1 MSRLNL
7 AKDIMVTKL
16 VTVVPEDDVLLSIDL
31 LLRHRITGAPVV
43 GNERQYLGMLSEKSC
58 MRVLLLTAREV
69 GLAGTA
75 TTPARDFMAQKPLTL
90 KPDSDAIEAVS
101 MLLKHRFSGAP
112 VVDDENNFLGVFSEH
127 YVMQLL
133 INSAYDQV
141 PSTRV
146 DAFMN
151 TDRGRLIEEETDI
164 LEVAQMFLDTH
175 YRRLPVLRDGK
186 LVGQVSRRDVLIAE
200 HHLARSLGGRRQAL
214 LDHRHGQILGDV
226 WQSDGEPTTDIS
238 HFMDTSAETIDENLD
253 FLSIAQIFLNS
264 FRRRLPVLR
273 EGRLVGQIS
282 RRDLLASVLDLL
294 AQAPHHEQPGLYLS
308 ALMGPGDENPLLR

>member
-75 TTPARDFMAQKPLTL
+75 TIPARDFMAQKPLTL
-90 KPDSDAIEAVS
+90 KPNSDAIEAVS
-101 MLLKHRFSGAP
+101 VLLKHRFSGAP

-200 HHLARSLGGRRQAL
+200 HHLARSLRGRRQAL
-214 LDHRHGQILGDV
+214 LDHRHGRILGDV

-253 FLSIAQIFLNS
+253 FLSIAQVFLNF

-294 AQAPHHEQPGLYLS
+294 AHEPPREQSGLYLS
-308 ALMGPGDENPLLR
+308 ALLDPDDENPLLR